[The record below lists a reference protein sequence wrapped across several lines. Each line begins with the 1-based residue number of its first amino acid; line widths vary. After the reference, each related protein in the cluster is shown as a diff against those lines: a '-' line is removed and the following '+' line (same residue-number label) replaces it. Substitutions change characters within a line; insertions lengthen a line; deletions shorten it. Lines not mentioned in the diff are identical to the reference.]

1 MENKLLRSRT
11 ATVTT
16 CYDRAVMRVLCTE
29 QVVLIDALTVMDS
42 GECRASILVNG
53 GWSRRIGLLD
63 GHSEHENRCGNV
75 AWSEAAHGL
84 LMAA

>member
-1 MENKLLRSRT
+1 
-11 ATVTT
+11 
-16 CYDRAVMRVLCTE
+16 MRVLCTE
-29 QVVLIDALTVMDS
+29 QVVLIHDALTVMGS

-53 GWSRRIGLLD
+53 GWSRRVGLPD
-63 GHSEHENRCGNV
+63 DHPEHGNRCSNM

>member
-1 MENKLLRSRT
+1 MLLRSRT

-53 GWSRRIGLLD
+53 GWSRRVGLPD
-63 GHSEHENRCGNV
+63 DHPEHGNRCGNM